1 MNSLIKL
8 LSDRYFLH
16 KYQFCEWR
24 IKLILLI
31 LTRNLIIFR
40 IMEICGLAIFRKTLI
55 ILMKI
60 LTSVSYK
67 LYYRQDHVKG

>member
-8 LSDRYFLH
+8 FSDRYFLH

-31 LTRNLIIFR
+31 LMRNLIIFR

-55 ILMKI
+55 ILKI

-67 LYYRQDHVKG
+67 LYYRQDYVKG